1 MNKVSIIAIGFILL
15 SPSILFA
22 SENDWSWGASQQGTI
37 HQDDSRMV
45 GMTTGSGGSGST
57 MLHGTNGTHIKD
69 AILTAR
75 PSKPPMGTGA
85 MVGSGMIN
93 SERPLPPKPPMGTGA
108 EIMDPEMRAITMAIV
123 KLAPEN
129 RNELMKIIRTYLEEK
144 GIQENGLKKGWDGSI
159 KGNKTPI
166 EIKDKHEIQKEKIKT
181 LREKQKEMRAKLS
194 SENKK
199 NYVGHVTLMK

>member
-1 MNKVSIIAIGFILL
+1 
-15 SPSILFA
+15 
-22 SENDWSWGASQQGTI
+22 
-37 HQDDSRMV
+37 
-45 GMTTGSGGSGST
+45 
-57 MLHGTNGTHIKD
+57 
-69 AILTAR
+69 
-75 PSKPPMGTGA
+75 
-85 MVGSGMIN
+85 MIN

-166 EIKDKHEIQKEKIKT
+166 EIKDKREIQKEKIKA
-181 LREKQKEMRAKLS
+181 LREIQKEM
-194 SENKK
+194 
-199 NYVGHVTLMK
+199 